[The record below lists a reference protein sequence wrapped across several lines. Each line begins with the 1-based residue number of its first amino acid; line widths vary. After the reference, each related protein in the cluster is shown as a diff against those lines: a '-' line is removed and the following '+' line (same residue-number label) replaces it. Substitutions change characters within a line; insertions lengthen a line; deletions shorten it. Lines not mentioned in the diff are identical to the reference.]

1 MKYIDLHIHSTFSDG
16 TFTPSELAA
25 CAAEKGLCA
34 FALTD
39 HDTAEGLSEA
49 SRAAAGFCLEFIPGI
64 ELSAAYQGRD
74 IHILGLGI
82 HPEQK
87 DFARLLKSFQDSR
100 EARNEEMAGRLRSLE
115 GFDITLQKLRET
127 YKSSVLTRAHFG
139 RWLFEQHY
147 TSSVSEAFARY
158 IGEGCPCFV
167 PKKLTAPEK
176 AIGVILASGGIPV
189 LAHPFLYHMSE
200 PELRILLL
208 SLKEMGLKGLEAIHS
223 SNMGNDE
230 QRLKRLARS
239 LELGIS
245 GGSDFHGKNKPLI
258 QLGSG
263 KGNLRVP
270 YEVWEKL
277 QAFTLPLPSALPPKT
292 DIFLTR
298 T

>member
-1 MKYIDLHIHSTFSDG
+1 MKYIDLHVHSTFSDG

-39 HDTAEGLSEA
+39 HDTTEGISEA
-49 SRAAAGFCLEFIPGI
+49 SQAAADFCLEFIPGI
-64 ELSAAYQGRD
+64 ELSAAYCGRD

-82 HPEQK
+82 HPEQA
-87 DFARLLKSFQDSR
+87 DFVQLLKSFQDSR
-100 EARNEEMAGRLRSLE
+100 EARNEEMARLLRLE

-147 TSSVSEAFARY
+147 TASISEAFALY
-158 IGEGCPCFV
+158 IGESCPCFV
-167 PKKLTAPEK
+167 PKKLTTPEK
-176 AIGVILASGGIPV
+176 AIGSILASEGIPV

-200 PELRILLL
+200 PELRTLLL

-230 QRLKRLARS
+230 QRLKRLARH

-263 KGNLRVP
+263 KGNLKIP
-270 YEVWEKL
+270 YEVWEKIK
-277 QAFTLPLPSALPPKT
+277 Q
-292 DIFLTR
+292 R
-298 T
+298 TSN